1 VSARRDWILAAFAI
15 VVIVAGS
22 IALRWP
28 GFTEGGFASHDV
40 GGILY
45 NAMLLDSGG
54 LPYIDSV
61 ELKAPGSFYL
71 AWLLAGPES
80 RDIAR
85 FQIWANAWAIASLL
99 AVAGIGGLLWG
110 ARAAVIAAGIYA
122 LGDAF
127 LDSMDANYVT
137 WAQLPQV
144 LAMLG
149 AFAAARSVGRRRL
162 ALWLLAGALAG
173 IATLFKRPA
182 GAVLVVVALFAVF
195 GDPRRRID
203 LRALV
208 AVALGFVG
216 AHLPIAAHYLA
227 QGHLGGF
234 IEGYLFN
241 TWGARYIGRRAAAL
255 GVIGGVREAAMAT
268 VYFLALPLSL
278 ALWTGISK
286 RNRSRH
292 SALPWLWLWAVLTML
307 AAYLGLR
314 FYKGYFVAVAPALA
328 LLAAAPGGLFGS
340 RTGRDGLWARRLL
353 RALGLGLALVLA
365 MRSAWLS
372 KTLHDNRR
380 RSHDRG
386 ARILAEHIAKGVLP
400 GDRIWVWG
408 WHLWDIYAFTG
419 CLSGSTIYKSLGL
432 LTPPNDDTW
441 RTPASR
447 LVIAEDDTYRRL
459 LIEDLSAT
467 LPSYIALGSTV
478 PRAQFPELRAFLRR
492 NYVRDFGVRVGRVQ
506 VWRRREAAGR

>member
-1 VSARRDWILAAFAI
+1 M
-15 VVIVAGS
+15 IVAGS

-28 GFTEGGFASHDV
+28 GFTQGGFASHDV

-45 NAMLLDSGG
+45 NAMLLDAGG

-61 ELKAPGSFYL
+61 ELKAPGTFYL

-99 AVAGIGGLLWG
+99 GVAGIGGLLWG
-110 ARAAVIAAGIYA
+110 ARAAVVAAAVYG

-149 AFAAARSVGRRRL
+149 AFAAARIGGRRRL
-162 ALWLLAGALAG
+162 WFWLLAGALAG
-173 IATLFKRPA
+173 VATLCKRPA
-182 GAVLVVVALFAVF
+182 GAVFVVIVLFAAF
-195 GDPRRRID
+195 ADPKRRVD

-208 AVALGFVG
+208 AVTLGFAC
-216 AHLPIAAHYLA
+216 AHLPIAAHYLL

-241 TWGARYIGRRAAAL
+241 TWGARYVGRRAVEL
-255 GVIGGVREAAMAT
+255 GFVGGLREGAMAT

-278 ALWTGISK
+278 ALWTGMPL
-286 RNRSRH
+286 RDRQRDRR
-292 SALPWLWLWAVLTML
+292 SALPWLWLWVAMTLL
-307 AAYLGLR
+307 AAFVGLR
-314 FYKGYFVAVAPALA
+314 FYKGYFVAVGPALA
-328 LLAAAPGGLFGS
+328 LLAAAPGGLFGAS
-340 RTGRDGLWARRLL
+340 AGPRNAGARRLL
-353 RALGLGLALVLA
+353 RGFGLGLALVLT
-365 MRSAWLS
+365 MRSTWLL
-372 KTLHDNRR
+372 KAVHDDRQR
-380 RSHDRG
+380 AHDRG
-386 ARILAEHIAKGVLP
+386 ARILAEQIAKGVRP

-432 LTPPNDDTW
+432 LTPPNNDTW

-447 LVIAEDDTYRRL
+447 LVIAEDRTYRRL
-459 LIEDLSAT
+459 LIAELSVSM
-467 LPSYIALGSTV
+467 PSYIALGSTV

-492 NYVRDFGVRVGRVQ
+492 HYVRDVGVRVGRVQ
-506 VWRRREAAGR
+506 VWRRRVGATPHQ